1 MNSFYIKNTNNDSTQ
16 IQNIIHNS
24 GKTVNEYLVYIF
36 TNVRYLY
43 ERMYEVKFVLKT
55 QGYRTY
61 ENVNITNTFN
71 SWRKEKLTRTEQ
83 IYDDRV
89 FFLRMIK
96 LNDINKGTGY

>member
-1 MNSFYIKNTNNDSTQ
+1 MNSFYAKNTKNDSKQ

-43 ERMYEVKFVLKT
+43 ERVCEVKFVLKT
-55 QGYRTY
+55 QGYGTY

-71 SWRKEKLTRTEQ
+71 S
-83 IYDDRV
+83 
-89 FFLRMIK
+89 
-96 LNDINKGTGY
+96 

>member
-1 MNSFYIKNTNNDSTQ
+1 MNSFYAKNTKNDSKQ

-55 QGYRTY
+55 QGYGTY

-71 SWRKEKLTRTEQ
+71 YWRKEKLTRTEQ
-83 IYDDRV
+83 I
-89 FFLRMIK
+89 
-96 LNDINKGTGY
+96 